1 MKTRREGAIEHR
13 FRLVGLVTIHE
24 RCGAARADVLATRRR
39 LGLAEVG
46 AARTGCAPSD
56 AAGYVREVEPDFYA
70 AEMRAFGA
78 DRRGDSGSH
87 IAGRAYVAGKLRMNF
102 AELREFVHGGAV
114 DFLLGV
120 EASAHGPFVE
130 EVEE

>member
-1 MKTRREGAIEHR
+1 MRCK
-13 FRLVGLVTIHE
+13 LGLV
-24 RCGAARADVLATRRR
+24 
-39 LGLAEVG
+39 EVG
-46 AARTGCAPSD
+46 AARTGRATSD

-78 DRRGDSGSH
+78 DRRGDSGSY
-87 IAGRAYVAGKLRMNF
+87 IAGWAYVAGKLRMNF

-114 DFLLGV
+114 DFFLGV

-130 EVEE
+130 EVKERAGLHETDCFGVGKNVERDFGGDAPVEKLVLG